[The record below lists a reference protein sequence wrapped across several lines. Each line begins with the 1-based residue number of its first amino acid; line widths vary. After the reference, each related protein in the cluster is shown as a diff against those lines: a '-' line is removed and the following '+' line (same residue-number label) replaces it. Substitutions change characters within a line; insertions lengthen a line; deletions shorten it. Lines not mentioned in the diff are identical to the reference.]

1 MFKEPYCTIEEADL
15 VNDFSSWLSL
25 DDDTKTDALKW
36 GRVYLDS
43 KYRCS
48 TSLSTEDEAD
58 AIEAR
63 KIANAIL
70 GNEYVLG
77 NLFKVIPTDNSALT
91 AKAVKA
97 GSVSISKKFS
107 ESSSSPPVDQFPQVT
122 AVLSGYCSLIGA
134 SSFRNVNVV
143 RM

>member
-1 MFKEPYCTIEEADL
+1 MFKEPYCTIAEADL
-15 VNDFSSWLSL
+15 VNDTSTWLSL
-25 DDDTKTDALKW
+25 DDDAKMDALKW

-48 TSLSTEDEAD
+48 TNLTTDEEL
-58 AIEAR
+58 EAFEAK

-77 NLFKVIPTDNSALT
+77 NLFTVIPTDNAVLT
-91 AKAVKA
+91 AKSVKA
-97 GSVSISKKFS
+97 GSVTVSKKYA
-107 ESSSSPPVDQFPQVT
+107 ESSGAPPVDQFPRIT
-122 AVLSGYCSLIGA
+122 SLLYGYCSLIN
-134 SSFRNVNVV
+134 SSFRNVNVI

>member
-15 VNDFSSWLSL
+15 VNDFSSWLTL
-25 DDDTKTDALKW
+25 DDETKTDALKW

-43 KYRCS
+43 KYKCS
-48 TSLSTEDEAD
+48 TSLSADDEAD

-77 NLFKVIPTDNSALT
+77 NLFTVVQTDNAVIT
-91 AKAVKA
+91 AKSVKA
-97 GSVSISKKFS
+97 GSVAISKKYS
-107 ESSSSPPVDQFPQVT
+107 ESSSSVPIDQFPQVT
-122 AVLSGYCSLIGA
+122 AVLYGYCSLIG